1 MSAALRQWFAA
12 GVAVLLTAGL
22 APALAQTA
30 SLVADC
36 GAPQVIAP
44 SESTA
49 RPPRGTTTVDCDMR
63 ATDAVVFKSV
73 KASVKD
79 RTGALEAKFTPVDAR
94 SQSQAVIFL
103 VQVME
108 PSRRSLFNDMLDAVV
123 KLAQGRNDMLRFAAY
138 STGDETKLVA
148 DFNASKADFDKQV
161 KAIRAAKQNTQIYK
175 NALDAIARLSREK
188 ADRKALVVLGDGTS
202 DDPVGG
208 YIPEQVVKA
217 ANDAKVTINAFG
229 YTAENADLPQFQI
242 LRRLADD
249 TAGFRKEVRVGSQ
262 QRFTPTAQF
271 LSDALSNG
279 GQVKVTLKEPA
290 GPLTIAFTAEFA
302 NGKTETVEHS
312 LTVPAPPV
320 AQSPPAKVSPP
331 GVVPPQAWYEQLG
344 SWVRN
349 NLAVAVVLGTALSL
363 GVVGMALFGLSG
375 RNWKG
380 DVVGEPLLDAQG
392 RAAVYGWLDMMDGN
406 ASRYPLR
413 TTNVRIGRHRDND
426 ICLQNDSISRRH
438 AVLHFNADS
447 KRFVIT
453 DLGGGNGVIV
463 NKIKQQSHDLSD
475 GDLVELGEVRLRFR
489 TNAEAAG

>member
-1 MSAALRQWFAA
+1 MYKRQ
-12 GVAVLLTAGL
+12 
-22 APALAQTA
+22 
-30 SLVADC
+30 
-36 GAPQVIAP
+36 
-44 SESTA
+44 
-49 RPPRGTTTVDCDMR
+49 
-63 ATDAVVFKSV
+63 
-73 KASVKD
+73 
-79 RTGALEAKFTPVDAR
+79 
-94 SQSQAVIFL
+94 
-103 VQVME
+103 
-108 PSRRSLFNDMLDAVV
+108 
-123 KLAQGRNDMLRFAAY
+123 
-138 STGDETKLVA
+138 
-148 DFNASKADFDKQV
+148 
-161 KAIRAAKQNTQIYK
+161 
-175 NALDAIARLSREK
+175 
-188 ADRKALVVLGDGTS
+188 
-202 DDPVGG
+202 
-208 YIPEQVVKA
+208 
-217 ANDAKVTINAFG
+217 
-229 YTAENADLPQFQI
+229 
-242 LRRLADD
+242 
-249 TAGFRKEVRVGSQ
+249 
-262 QRFTPTAQF
+262 
-271 LSDALSNG
+271 
-279 GQVKVTLKEPA
+279 KVTLKEPA

-331 GVVPPQAWYEQLG
+331 GVVPPQAWYEQLA

>member
-12 GVAVLLTAGL
+12 GAAVLLTAGS
-22 APALAQTA
+22 APALAQSPA
-30 SLVADC
+30 LVVEC

-44 SESTA
+44 SDNTA
-49 RPPRGTTTVDCDMR
+49 RPPRGTTTLDCDVR
-63 ATDAVVFKSV
+63 AADAVVFKAV
-73 KASVKD
+73 KASVKGQ
-79 RTGALEAKFTPVDAR
+79 TAALDTQFNAYDAR
-94 SQSQAVIFL
+94 NQTLAVIFL
-103 VQVME
+103 IQVME
-108 PSRRSLFNDMLDAVV
+108 PARRAIFNDMLDTVV
-123 KLAQGRNDMLRFAAY
+123 KLAQNRDDRRRFAAY
-138 STGDETKLVA
+138 STGDDLKPVA

-161 KAIRAAKQNTQIYK
+161 RAVRAVKQNTQIYK
-175 NALDAIARLSREK
+175 NALDAIARLGREK
-188 ADRKALVVLGDGTS
+188 ADRRALVILGDGTS

-217 ANDAKVTINAFG
+217 ANDAKVTINALGF
-229 YTAENADLPQFQI
+229 TADNADLPQFQI

-249 TAGFRKEVRVGSQ
+249 TAGFRKEVRVGNQ

-271 LSDALSNG
+271 LSEALSNG
-279 GQVKVTLKEPA
+279 GQVKITLKEPA
-290 GPLTIAFTAEFA
+290 GPLTVALTAEFA
-302 NGKTETVEHS
+302 NGKTETVDYN

-320 AQSPPAKVSPP
+320 TQPATAPTPPPAVQ
-331 GVVPPQAWYEQLG
+331 PPQTWYQQLG

-349 NLAVAVVLGTALSL
+349 NLAVAVVLGTAFCL
-363 GVVGMALFGLSG
+363 GAVGLALFGLSG

-380 DVVGEPLLDAQG
+380 DATGEPLLDAQG
-392 RAAVYGWLDMMDGN
+392 RAVVYGWLDMMDGN
-406 ASRYPLR
+406 ASRYPIS

-438 AVLHFNADS
+438 AVLHFNADNR
-447 KRFVIT
+447 RFVIT

-489 TNAEAAG
+489 TNAEAVG